1 MMDLQ
6 IDFRGEM
13 SKKFGLTKK
22 QNDVY
27 LFIKK
32 QISKNN
38 IAPSYE
44 EIKLALNLKSKNS
57 VHEYI
62 KQLVARGW
70 IKNLTAK
77 ARSITIIK

>member
-1 MMDLQ
+1 
-6 IDFRGEM
+6 M

-22 QNDVY
+22 QNVVY

-38 IAPSYE
+38 IAPSYD

-57 VHEYI
+57 VHEYV
-62 KQLVARGW
+62 KQLIARGW
-70 IKNLTAK
+70 IKNLNGK
-77 ARSITIIK
+77 ARSLQIIK

>member
-1 MMDLQ
+1 
-6 IDFRGEM
+6 M

-22 QNDVY
+22 QNVVY

-38 IAPSYE
+38 IAPSYD

-62 KQLVARGW
+62 KQLIARGW
-70 IKNLTAK
+70 LTNLKGK
-77 ARSITIIK
+77 ARSIQITK

>member
-1 MMDLQ
+1 
-6 IDFRGEM
+6 M

-38 IAPSYE
+38 IAPSYQ
-44 EIKLALNLKSKNS
+44 EIKLALKLKSKNS

-62 KQLVARGW
+62 KQLIVRGW
-70 IKNLTAK
+70 LTNLKGK
-77 ARSITIIK
+77 ARSIQIVK